1 MNFQQPISVTTLA
14 QKYSLLIK
22 GNTHNLALGINEI
35 HKVRKGDITFVDVEK
50 YYLKS
55 LNSQATI
62 IIINKDVPC
71 PEGKTLFIT
80 EDPFAIYNQIVWE
93 QRPMQYLQSNMGENV
108 SIGEDTHIDFGAYI
122 GHDVTIGKGCY
133 IQSGAYIGDH
143 TVIGDQV
150 NIQAGALIGTDA
162 FYFKRIN
169 GKYQKWRSGGRVI
182 IEDDAEIG
190 AGCTINRGVSGDTI
204 IGSGTKLDSQ
214 VHVGHGVVI
223 GRDCLIAAQVG
234 IAGKTIIGSNCVIY
248 GQVGIA
254 QNLKIGDN
262 VIILAKSGISKNL
275 ESDKTYFGIPADDA
289 RTKFKEL
296 LSIKQQLRENRK

>member
-1 MNFQQPISVTTLA
+1 MDFCQPIPVANLADKYQLTL
-14 QKYSLLIK
+14 K
-22 GNTHNLALGINEI
+22 GNHQNLALGINEI
-35 HKVRKGDITFVDVEK
+35 HKVRTGDITFVDVEK

-55 LNSQATI
+55 LNSHATI

-71 PEGKTLFIT
+71 PEGKTLLIS
-80 EDPFAIYNQIVWE
+80 ENPFAVYNQIVWE
-93 QRPMQYLQSNMGENV
+93 HRPMKYLQSNMGENV
-108 SIGEDTHIDFGAYI
+108 SIGADTHIDFGVHI

-143 TVIGDQV
+143 TAIGDRV

-162 FYFKRIN
+162 FYYKKIN

-234 IAGKTIIGSNCVIY
+234 IAGKTMIGSNCVIY

-262 VIILAKSGISKNL
+262 VVILAKSGISKNL

-296 LSIKQQLRENRK
+296 LSVKQQLRENRK